1 MQLFYAVPTGDG
13 LLRFDEEE
21 SRHLTQVLRRSA
33 GELIRCT
40 DGRGFLYDA
49 ELTATGKHGAFARIL
64 ARTAAPPPPQL
75 HVGIAPTKN
84 MDRTEW
90 FLEKAVEIGIGS
102 ITPLLCKRSERQNLR
117 LDRLEKIMLSAMKQ
131 SLRAH
136 LPVLHPL
143 TPIAKVVAAATE
155 PIKAIAWCAD
165 TPLPDFQTML
175 RHDTPVLIL
184 IGPEGDFTPEEVTAA
199 LAGGFQ
205 AVGLGTARLRTETA
219 GLMAVA
225 RYQLHHNNG

>member
-1 MQLFYAVPTGDG
+1 MQLFYAVPTSDG

-21 SRHLTQVLRRSA
+21 SRHLTQVLRRNA
-33 GELIRCT
+33 GDRIRCT

-49 ELTATGKHGAFARIL
+49 ELTATSKHGAIARVL
-64 ARTAAPPPPQL
+64 NRTEAAPAPRL

-84 MDRTEW
+84 IDRIEW
-90 FLEKAVEIGIGS
+90 FLEKAVEIGVGS
-102 ITPLLCKRSERQNLR
+102 ITPLLCKRAERQNLR
-117 LDRLEKIMLSAMKQ
+117 PDRLEKIMLSAMKQ

-136 LPVLHPL
+136 LPVLYPL
-143 TPIAKVVAAATE
+143 TPIAQVIANATE
-155 PIKAIAWCAD
+155 PLKAIAWCAD
-165 TPLPDFQTML
+165 TPLPDFQTIL
-175 RHDTPVLIL
+175 RPDTSVLIL
-184 IGPEGDFTPEEVTAA
+184 IGPEGDFTPEEVNTA

-225 RYQLHHNNG
+225 RYQLGTV